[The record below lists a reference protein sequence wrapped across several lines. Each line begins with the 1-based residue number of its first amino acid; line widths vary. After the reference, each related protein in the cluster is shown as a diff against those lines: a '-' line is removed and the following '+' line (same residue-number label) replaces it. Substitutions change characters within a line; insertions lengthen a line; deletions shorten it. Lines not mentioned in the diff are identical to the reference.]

1 MSNPKIQVAVPQQ
14 LADQITRRH
23 TLRHDDGPLSA
34 WCITDLWT
42 LQSVLDAEL
51 RRQTWSLDELA
62 EIADALSLAIPDAGV
77 PQTVGAAFGAVWKS
91 HNPKGRESLRPLLD
105 KLSSLGPAAD
115 MALVDAVAAWWHDGS
130 AHDAEGWEAHG
141 IRIAQ

>member
-1 MSNPKIQVAVPQQ
+1 MSNPKIQVAVPRQ
-14 LADQITRRH
+14 LADQIMRRH

-51 RRQTWSLDELA
+51 RRQTWTLDELA
-62 EIADALSLAIPDAGV
+62 EIAAALSGAIPNARA
-77 PQTVGAAFGAVWKS
+77 PQTMWGTFGTVWNS
-91 HNPKGRESLRPLLD
+91 HDPQERESLRPLLD

-115 MALVDAVAAWWHDGS
+115 MALVDAVAEWLYGGGPNT
-130 AHDAEGWEAHG
+130 AEGWAAHG

>member
-1 MSNPKIQVAVPQQ
+1 MSNPKIQVAVPQR

-23 TLRHDDGPLSA
+23 TMRHDDGPLSA

-51 RRQTWSLDELA
+51 HRQTWTLDEIR
-62 EIADALSLAIPDAGV
+62 EIEDALSLAIPDAGV

-91 HNPKGRESLRPLLD
+91 HNQKGRESLRPLLD

-115 MALVDAVAAWWHDGS
+115 MALVDAVAEWLRDGDP
-130 AHDAEGWEAHG
+130 HTVEGWAAHG